1 MMALS
6 LKTFLGLFLFINF
19 KIAFKVCDTF
29 FNIFNCGRS
38 LNLKVYLNVGKCENI
53 QIKVW

>member
-53 QIKVW
+53 QIKVC